1 MFTPQIVKFENQLE
15 TLSSK
20 IQELGRALLTV
31 NGKLD
36 VIAGVLKANAEW
48 QKKSWSQFEACS
60 KGFVQV
66 RDACECLRDELSSA
80 AGTLISQS
88 WLEDSGLT
96 AG

>member
-36 VIAGVLKANAEW
+36 RC
-48 QKKSWSQFEACS
+48 Q
-60 KGFVQV
+60 
-66 RDACECLRDELSSA
+66 
-80 AGTLISQS
+80 LIER
-88 WLEDSGLT
+88 LENQDG
-96 AG
+96 